1 LSSRTHE
8 DSASIANFLIE
19 AVDRLEPPVATV
31 IHVVTDTCS
40 TMKGAWRIVERER
53 PWVSATCCAPHVLNL
68 LLKDIATITQVRSV
82 MDKMEHILHRFWGRT
97 RMPRTKLLER
107 TTANHGKKLG
117 LYRAKVTHFAG
128 KVRAH
133 MLITCNAHP

>member
-1 LSSRTHE
+1 MEDCRAGEAVGECYLLLSS
-8 DSASIANFLIE
+8 
-19 AVDRLEPPVATV
+19 
-31 IHVVTDTCS
+31 C
-40 TMKGAWRIVERER
+40 
-53 PWVSATCCAPHVLNL
+53 LNL

-117 LYRAKVTHFAG
+117 LCRAKVTRFAG

-133 MLITCNAHP
+133 MLITYNAHP